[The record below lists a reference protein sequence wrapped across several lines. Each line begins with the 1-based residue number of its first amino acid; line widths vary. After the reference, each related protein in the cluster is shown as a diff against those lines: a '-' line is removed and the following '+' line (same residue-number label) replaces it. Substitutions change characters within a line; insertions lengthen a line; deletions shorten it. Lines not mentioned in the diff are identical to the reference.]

1 MQLFKPIGI
10 LPIEVSEQMLELIC
24 FLAVT
29 FIIDY
34 LLKKRM
40 EKDFN
45 KVSILNTYAS
55 IIISGGLYLMFGIS
69 MISIKGLILFFCL
82 LYAANSDIYTRE
94 VSDTIPLLIFLTALI
109 GVKIA
114 DIPLM
119 ILSAVIITLPQLI
132 ISMIKP
138 VSYGGADIKI
148 MAGCSFLLGIESG
161 LIAIILGL
169 TIGVITTLIIRI
181 FKKIKDKSFPIV
193 PYLAFGSM
201 FAYFI

>member
-82 LYAANSDIYTRE
+82 LYATNSDIHTRE

-109 GVKIA
+109 NVKIA

-148 MAGCSFLLGIESG
+148 MASCSFLLGIERG
-161 LIAIILGL
+161 LITIILGL
-169 TIGVITTLIIRI
+169 TIGVITTLIIRK
-181 FKKIKDKSFPIV
+181 FKKSKDKSFPVV